1 VTVAPDL
8 AALLRGSAAIEH
20 DEQGFVFLTIDEHG
34 YPNPALL
41 SRAELDVSATGSV
54 LAVVASTRTKAN
66 LLRDG
71 KATLIAVHGTVA
83 HYAKLRVVARVEES
97 GLLGVV
103 CAVVEHK
110 RDSLGIALTPITF
123 HTSETIAALEH
134 WETSSRVLQALEA
147 LEHSMS

>member
-1 VTVAPDL
+1 MTVAPDL
-8 AALLRGSAAIEH
+8 ASLLRGSSAVDH
-20 DEQGFVFLTIDEHG
+20 DEQAFVFLTVDEHG

-71 KATLIAVHGTVA
+71 RATLIAVHGTVA
-83 HYAKLRVVARVEES
+83 HYAKLRVIAHVEEPR
-97 GLLGVV
+97 LLGVV

-110 RDSLGIALTPITF
+110 RDSLGIELTPITF
-123 HTSETIAALEH
+123 RTSETIATLEH
-134 WETSSRVLQALEA
+134 WDASSQLLQALEA
-147 LEHSMS
+147 LEHSLR